1 MNITAEKWMRDALSS
16 AAAASALGEVPV
28 GAVVVQNGQLIAS
41 AHNETEKA
49 HDATSHAEILAIR
62 RAGEKLGR
70 WRLDDCELYV
80 TMEPCP
86 MCIGAILLSRISK
99 LYFGCYDERMGAVGS
114 LFDLTSHEALAA
126 NIEVFPQLL
135 EHDCRD
141 VLQQFF
147 KKRR

>member
-1 MNITAEKWMRDALSS
+1 M
-16 AAAASALGEVPV
+16 
-28 GAVVVQNGQLIAS
+28 QNGQLIAS